1 VAFSEF
7 AHRPV
12 LLDESIGYLNLKPG
26 AVVVDGTLGGGG
38 HAEAIL
44 QKTAPNGV
52 LLGFDLDPDALAAAG
67 RSLTTF
73 GDRVRT
79 VHASF
84 RDVASALADLGI
96 DGVDGVLFDL
106 GVSSF
111 QLDTSSRGFRFSG
124 DEAAASTTPLDMRM
138 DPTRGETAA
147 QLLRRASESHL
158 QETFQLYG
166 ELPGSKRLARAI
178 VEARDQA
185 PLETSADLL
194 RVIREARVGGGR
206 RHHPATRV
214 FQALRIAVNDEL
226 GALREGLDGAVAV
239 LRPGGRLVVIAYHS
253 IEDRVVK
260 QHLRA
265 GARSCTCPP
274 RLPVCVCGGTVTLKV
289 LTRKPV
295 APQPE
300 EITTNPRA
308 RSARLRAAERV
319 ASISAAEPE
328 RGAVA

>member
-1 VAFSEF
+1 MQCDGFVVQTTNRTIVFDKQLHSNLLPRSTQNVTAGTIHQQVIQNNLHVGQFTANMF
-7 AHRPV
+7 A
-12 LLDESIGYLNLKPG
+12 EI
-26 AVVVDGTLGGGG
+26 
-38 HAEAIL
+38 I
-44 QKTAPNGV
+44 
-52 LLGFDLDPDALAAAG
+52 
-67 RSLTTF
+67 
-73 GDRVRT
+73 
-79 VHASF
+79 
-84 RDVASALADLGI
+84 
-96 DGVDGVLFDL
+96 
-106 GVSSF
+106 
-111 QLDTSSRGFRFSG
+111 
-124 DEAAASTTPLDMRM
+124 
-138 DPTRGETAA
+138 TAA

-300 EITTNPRA
+300 EITANPRA

-319 ASISAAEPE
+319 ASISATEPE